1 MNTPRAETV
10 LQGLR
15 QQAEATPQHGPT
27 WPGCVSS
34 QDRLPGAT
42 CLPLS
47 YYQDTLSEQS
57 YHQTIQGGHVTEQL
71 WS

>member
-15 QQAEATPQHGPT
+15 QQAEGTPQHNHT
-27 WPGCVSS
+27 WPASAS
-34 QDRLPGAT
+34 FQDRLPGAT

-47 YYQDTLSEQS
+47 Y
-57 YHQTIQGGHVTEQL
+57 
-71 WS
+71 